1 MKSAELIATVQ
12 RWLDSDEAELS
23 LLIDQAP
30 VRLQRRSGAAVCIV
44 PLSVAWR
51 GDDMGLEAAL
61 RLSAPSIGRFS
72 GALALDAA
80 NKRLCLMR
88 YTVID
93 GATALI
99 NMIEE
104 LTNQRDVWEAML
116 QQASHPV
123 RRLNRPVTL
132 GKHYGL

>member
-1 MKSAELIATVQ
+1 MKSAELIATAQ
-12 RWLDSDEAELS
+12 RWLDSAEAQLS

-30 VRLQRRSGAAVCIV
+30 VRLQRRGSAVVCIV

-51 GDDMGLEAAL
+51 AGDAGLEAAL

-88 YTVID
+88 YVAIN
-93 GATALI
+93 GAAALI
-99 NMIEE
+99 EVIEE

-116 QQASHPV
+116 EQTAPPV